1 MLEIRKL
8 PEDVIYIIYS
18 WIPKTN
24 LIHLNK
30 NNYSNNHYLIT
41 TKFSNINKVETFTRK
56 IIRNDWNY
64 VFKIILNEN
73 FDKWMRMKKYIYAS
87 SIFENYIFFLLYFA
101 NENNSSLCKEIIKEK
116 IQVKVNKKWH
126 KNIKLKYYK

>member
-1 MLEIRKL
+1 
-8 PEDVIYIIYS
+8 
-18 WIPKTN
+18 
-24 LIHLNK
+24 
-30 NNYSNNHYLIT
+30 
-41 TKFSNINKVETFTRK
+41 
-56 IIRNDWNY
+56 
-64 VFKIILNEN
+64 
-73 FDKWMRMKKYIYAS
+73 AS